1 MGKPS
6 RFKFKGWSFLVSLL
20 TLAEGNVPIAEI
32 SHSITANSGDI
43 CHDLDRLDKWL
54 VKSMGEGQ

>member
-6 RFKFKGWSFLVSLL
+6 RFEFKGQSFLVSLL
-20 TLAEGNVPIAEI
+20 TLAEGILSTAEI
-32 SHSITANSGDI
+32 SHSIIANSGDI

-54 VKSMGEGQ
+54 VKTMGEGQ

>member
-1 MGKPS
+1 M
-6 RFKFKGWSFLVSLL
+6 SLL
-20 TLAEGNVPIAEI
+20 TLAEGIVPIAEI

-54 VKSMGEGQ
+54 VKTMGEGQ